1 MEIPIQFPVTAPPP
15 PSSPP
20 SSFSLPP
27 PAYRKSIGD
36 VGESGPS
43 VPAIVIFP
51 RL

>member
-15 PSSPP
+15 PS